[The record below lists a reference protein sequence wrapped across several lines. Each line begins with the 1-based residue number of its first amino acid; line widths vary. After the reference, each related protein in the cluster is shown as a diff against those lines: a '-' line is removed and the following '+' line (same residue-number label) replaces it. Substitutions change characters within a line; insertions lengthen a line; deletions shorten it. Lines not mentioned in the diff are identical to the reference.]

1 MESPC
6 KSFILDS
13 ALLDQFIIHF
23 STSSGEN
30 LLMNVEVYY
39 ILAFRYDGNLSV
51 ILAHIMACNAQ
62 DPCRSSFDA

>member
-1 MESPC
+1 
-6 KSFILDS
+6 
-13 ALLDQFIIHF
+13 
-23 STSSGEN
+23 
-30 LLMNVEVYY
+30 MNVEVYY